1 MGNLMEE
8 HKLIRTQLLKNTL
21 YNLLAFTIIFTIFG
35 AIIFKQ
41 IEASLYNNVDKE
53 LENAREGIP
62 QNAAISPRS
71 NLYYKRYGRDD
82 YK

>member
-1 MGNLMEE
+1 MEE
-8 HKLIRTQLLKNTL
+8 SKLIKAQLLKNTL

-53 LENAREGIP
+53 LANAKEGLP
-62 QNAAISPRS
+62 QNISINPRS
-71 NLYYKRYGRDD
+71 NLYYKR
-82 YK
+82 